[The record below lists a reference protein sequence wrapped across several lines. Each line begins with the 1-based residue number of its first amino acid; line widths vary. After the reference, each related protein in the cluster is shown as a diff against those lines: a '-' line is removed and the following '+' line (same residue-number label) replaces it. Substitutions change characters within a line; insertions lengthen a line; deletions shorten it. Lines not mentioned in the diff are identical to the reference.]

1 MKDVS
6 TIGLDLAK
14 NVFQVHGVDGSGEAV
29 LRRQLRR
36 GQVLAFFKRLPPCLV
51 GMEACATSHYWARE
65 IAALG
70 HEVRMMPARYV
81 KPYVK
86 RNKNDMADAEAI
98 CEAVTRPTMRFVP
111 IKTVE
116 QQSVLVLHR
125 TRQLFVRQR
134 TQLINALRAHLAE
147 FGIVAGVGRNG
158 FERLVKVIEDDRD
171 ERVPASARDCLL
183 ALRDQ
188 LASVNQRILEADRR
202 ILVWHRASEVS
213 RRLDE
218 IPGVGP
224 LIASALVASIPDPHA
239 FRSGRDLSAWI
250 GLVPKQSSTGGKERL
265 GRISKA
271 GNRYLRKLLVV
282 GALSVIRRAK
292 QTGATRH
299 PWLIDLMARRPIKVA
314 AIALANKIARIAWA
328 MMVRGTRYKESHCR
342 RRRET
347 RAGTSSRPRGWKGQ
361 VTDNAPS
368 RSIRRSGHPT
378 LASAALRLRVFDRD
392 LICGEHYGQRPS
404 RSAAPPSTDG

>member
-1 MKDVS
+1 MKEVS

-14 NVFQVHGVDGSGEAV
+14 TVFQVHGIDRTGETV
-29 LRRQLRR
+29 IRRQLRR
-36 GQVLAFFKRLPPCLV
+36 GQVLPFFKRLPPCLV

-65 IAALG
+65 LTALG

-111 IKTVE
+111 IKTPD
-116 QQSVLVLHR
+116 QQSILMLHR
-125 TRQLFVRQR
+125 TRELFVRQR
-134 TQLINALRAHLAE
+134 IMLVNALRAHLAE

-158 FERLVKVIEDDRD
+158 LERLLEVIADGD
-171 ERVPASARDCLL
+171 ERVPPEARACLL

-188 LASVNQRILEADRR
+188 LELAKQQILEADRR
-202 ILVWHRASEVS
+202 ILAWHRGNEVS
-213 RRLDE
+213 RRLDD

-224 LIASALVASIPDPHA
+224 VIATALVASIPGPQA

-250 GLVPKQSSTGGKERL
+250 GLVPKQTSTGGKERL
-265 GRISKA
+265 GHISKA

-282 GALSVIRRAK
+282 GALSVIKQAK
-292 QTGATRH
+292 RTGSSQR
-299 PWLIDLMARRPIKVA
+299 PWLIALMARRSTKVA

-328 MMVRGTRYKESHCR
+328 MMVRGTRYLE
-342 RRRET
+342 
-347 RAGTSSRPRGWKGQ
+347 PLPQ
-361 VTDNAPS
+361 
-368 RSIRRSGHPT
+368 
-378 LASAALRLRVFDRD
+378 AA
-392 LICGEHYGQRPS
+392 
-404 RSAAPPSTDG
+404 